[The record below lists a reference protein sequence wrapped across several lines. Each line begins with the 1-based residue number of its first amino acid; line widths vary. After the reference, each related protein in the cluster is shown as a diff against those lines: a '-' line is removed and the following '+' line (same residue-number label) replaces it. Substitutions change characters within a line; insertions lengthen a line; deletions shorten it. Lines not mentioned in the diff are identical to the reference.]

1 MYIYIYVYSIRIQMF
16 IIIINYI
23 TYIYIYTRSCP
34 IFNRVSWCF
43 VHLILLPLYFGFT
56 WCPDFFD
63 PGARPNGQRKI
74 LLYRGVYRYIYVNI
88 MQHQKIQLEHKK
100 YIINIYICSKD
111 MEKKKHSKHF
121 FELFSCKWLQY
132 SVTLWPPRCIVE
144 ILFSFARR
152 TKKKAAIALEASTQP
167 NFDPKIIA
175 L

>member
-1 MYIYIYVYSIRIQMF
+1 MF
-16 IIIINYI
+16 VIIINYI
-23 TYIYIYTRSCP
+23 TYIYTRSCP

-111 MEKKKHSKHF
+111 MEKKNTASIFLNF
-121 FELFSCKWLQY
+121 FRVNDY
-132 SVTLWPPRCIVE
+132 STQWPSDHRDVS
-144 ILFSFARR
+144 LRFSFRSPGERR
-152 TKKKAAIALEASTQP
+152 KRLQLPWKLPHNPILIQKSSHCNKTWSAGPQI
-167 NFDPKIIA
+167 FM
-175 L
+175 